1 MSCNINPVIRSNENY
16 DMRYRN
22 KVLKSE
28 NNLPLIQLL
37 PENNNNKTIFKKK
50 NIEKSYNF
58 LETMSEKKTSVYC
71 FDFCLQNKT
80 KTKHVSPSSIGL

>member
-37 PENNNNKTIFKKK
+37 PENNNSKTIFKKK
-50 NIEKSYNF
+50 TLRKAIIF
-58 LETMSEKKTSVYC
+58 WRLCLKK
-71 FDFCLQNKT
+71 N
-80 KTKHVSPSSIGL
+80 